1 MNDLRARRLQFMLS
15 QKELSA
21 IDDFR
26 FIHRMP
32 TRAATVRELLK
43 RGLAARAASAVPGVK
58 SSDYGVFSRGP
69 TGHLAN
75 TDE

>member
-15 QKELSA
+15 PEELSA

-26 FIHRMP
+26 FIHRIP
-32 TRAATVRELLK
+32 TRAATIRELLK
-43 RGLAARAASAVPGVK
+43 RGLAVRSASPVPGVK

-69 TGHLAN
+69 TGHLAD